1 MENHHLRCGV
11 AVLCKP
17 LDNIIPP
24 QENQEATN
32 SADPAAATTMTAA
45 ATTMTAAAT
54 TMTAAATTMTAAAT
68 TMTAARQDE
77 QLTLLGEFVT
87 IIHQTTTR
95 NVRCNHV
102 VQQTLAQC
110 MNDLCDTDQQQL
122 QRMTHTLETII
133 TEQQRRNEQ
142 LQARQQAS

>member
-1 MENHHLRCGV
+1 MENHHLRCGT

-17 LDNIIPP
+17 LVNITPP

-32 SADPAAATTMTAA
+32 SADPAAATTMI
-45 ATTMTAAAT
+45 
-54 TMTAAATTMTAAAT
+54 
-68 TMTAARQDE
+68 AARQDE

-87 IIHQTTTR
+87 MIHQTTTR
-95 NVRCNHV
+95 NACCNHV
-102 VQQTLAQC
+102 VQQTLALC
-110 MNDLCDTDQQQL
+110 MNNLCYTDQQQL